1 MGVTPNFVAE
11 SLCDGM
17 YHPEEII
24 NMEVEVLRS
33 LDWWLN
39 GPTPLDF
46 IQHFMELLPSSA
58 DERVA
63 NIFAGKASK
72 EAEMAML
79 DYCMAISPHSC
90 VAFVSIASLMN
101 SLDSKTRQRLC
112 EKDWMDRIGSV
123 LRVHEY
129 YTCDSVELTD
139 ETEEEQFATRYVSV
153 NERSHSYSRS
163 GSSSSQ
169 SHF

>member
-11 SLCDGM
+11 TLCDGM

-33 LDWWLN
+33 LGWRLN

-46 IQHFMELLPSSA
+46 VQYFMKLLPSSA
-58 DERVA
+58 DER
-63 NIFAGKASK
+63 FADLFAEEASK

-79 DYCMAISPHSC
+79 DYSMAIGAFSG
-90 VAFVSIASLMN
+90 VALVSIASLMN
-101 SLDSKTRQRLC
+101 SLDSKMRQCLC
-112 EKDWMDRIGSV
+112 EKDWMNRIGSV

-129 YTCDSVELTD
+129 YTCDSTELTH
-139 ETEEEQFATRYVSV
+139 ETEEEQMATRYVSAD
-153 NERSHSYSRS
+153 ERSHSYSRS

>member
-1 MGVTPNFVAE
+1 MDVTPNFVAE

-63 NIFAGKASK
+63 NIFAGKASM

-79 DYCMAISPHSC
+79 DYCMA
-90 VAFVSIASLMN
+90 
-101 SLDSKTRQRLC
+101 
-112 EKDWMDRIGSV
+112 
-123 LRVHEY
+123 Y
-129 YTCDSVELTD
+129 
-139 ETEEEQFATRYVSV
+139 
-153 NERSHSYSRS
+153 
-163 GSSSSQ
+163 
-169 SHF
+169 